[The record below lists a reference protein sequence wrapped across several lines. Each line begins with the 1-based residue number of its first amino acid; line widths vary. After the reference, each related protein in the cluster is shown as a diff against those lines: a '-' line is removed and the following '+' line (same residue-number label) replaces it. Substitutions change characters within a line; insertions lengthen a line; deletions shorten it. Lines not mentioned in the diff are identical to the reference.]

1 MRQKIVAAAGS
12 DVDLRNQHASKC
24 SCKSQENENGIA
36 AEIAKTMGIIP
47 DETDEQD
54 VPYFYPDEYATR
66 EFASYT
72 AVMLMG
78 YETTDEEPT
87 CADAAQIRY
96 KKVQEL
102 QIRKIWR

>member
-1 MRQKIVAAAGS
+1 
-12 DVDLRNQHASKC
+12 
-24 SCKSQENENGIA
+24 
-36 AEIAKTMGIIP
+36 MGIIP

-66 EFASYT
+66 EFAAYT

-96 KKVQEL
+96 KNVVAIALKKNMLSLNGDTLNRRRQLTEMMQL
-102 QIRKIWR
+102 RS